1 MLSDE
6 LESKPELLV
15 QFVQNTSIPLGQ
27 GLVESEA
34 KDITCLSLLPVTET
48 SECSRLMLP
57 DEAPNHVNSSKEV
70 PSSAV
75 LRSLQVNVGPDGE
88 ETRAQTVQKSPEF
101 LTTPE
106 SPSLLQD
113 LQPSDS
119 TSFILLNLTRAGLG
133 SSAEHFVFVQDETE
147 DSGPDF
153 LSAENTDSSIP
164 WFLRVQELA
173 HDSLIAATRAQ
184 LAKSAKTG
192 SNGTISP
199 EMIRGAETAFDQL
212 RMGLWRCRTSSCSC
226 FSEGTLCLWQD
237 QGENVHLGSGDGQP
251 KDSGPLPHTEKKL
264 KCTVEGCER
273 TFVWPAHFKY
283 HLKTHR
289 NERSFIC
296 PAEGCGKS
304 FYVLQRL
311 KVHMRTHNGE
321 KPFMCHESGCGKQF
335 TTAGNLKNHRRIHTG
350 EKPFLC
356 EAQGCG
362 RSFAEYS
369 SLRKHLVVHSGEKP
383 HQCQVCGK
391 TFSQSG
397 SRNVHMRKHHLQL
410 GTTGSQ
416 EQDQT
421 AEPLMGSSLLEEASV
436 PNKNLV
442 SMSSQSSLG
451 GEPLNLPN
459 TNSILGVD
467 DEVLTERSSQPL
479 SSVTDVTHHLVTMQ
493 SGRQSYEVSVLT
505 AVNPQELLNQG
516 DLTERQT

>member
-34 KDITCLSLLPVTET
+34 KDITCLSLLPVTEA
-48 SECSRLMLP
+48 SECSRLILP
-57 DEAPNHVNSSKEV
+57 DDTPNHTNSSKEV

-88 ETRAQTVQKSPEF
+88 ETRAQTVQKSQEF
-101 LTTPE
+101 LSTSE

-133 SSAEHFVFVQDETE
+133 SSAEHLVFVQDEAE
-147 DSGPDF
+147 DSGNDF
-153 LSAENTDSSIP
+153 LSSESTDSSIP

-184 LAKSAKTG
+184 LAKNAKTS
-192 SNGTISP
+192 SN
-199 EMIRGAETAFDQL
+199 
-212 RMGLWRCRTSSCSC
+212 
-226 FSEGTLCLWQD
+226 
-237 QGENVHLGSGDGQP
+237 GENVHLGSGDGQP
-251 KDSGPLPHTEKKL
+251 KDSGPLPQVEKKL
-264 KCTVEGCER
+264 KCTVEGCDR

-289 NERSFIC
+289 NDRSFIC

-321 KPFMCHESGCGKQF
+321 KPFVCPESSCGKQF
-335 TTAGNLKNHRRIHTG
+335 TTAGNLKNHLRIHT
-350 EKPFLC
+350 
-356 EAQGCG
+356 
-362 RSFAEYS
+362 
-369 SLRKHLVVHSGEKP
+369 GEKP

-397 SRNVHMRKHHLQL
+397 SRNVHMRKHHLQM
-410 GTTGSQ
+410 GATRSQ
-416 EQDQT
+416 EQEQT

-436 PNKNLV
+436 PSKNLV
-442 SMSSQSSLG
+442 SLNSQPNLG
-451 GEPLNLPN
+451 GESLNLPN

-467 DEVLTERSSQPL
+467 DEVLAEESPRPL
-479 SSVTDVTHHLVTMQ
+479 SSVPDVTHHLVTMQ
-493 SGRQSYEVSVLT
+493 SGRQSFEVSVLT

-516 DLTERQT
+516 DLTERRT

>member
-34 KDITCLSLLPVTET
+34 KDITCLSLLPVTEA

-57 DEAPNHVNSSKEV
+57 
-70 PSSAV
+70 
-75 LRSLQVNVGPDGE
+75 
-88 ETRAQTVQKSPEF
+88 
-101 LTTPE
+101 
-106 SPSLLQD
+106 
-113 LQPSDS
+113 
-119 TSFILLNLTRAGLG
+119 GLG
-133 SSAEHFVFVQDETE
+133 SSAEHLVFVQDEAE
-147 DSGPDF
+147 DSGNDF
-153 LSAENTDSSIP
+153 LSNESTDSSIP

-184 LAKSAKTG
+184 LAKNAKTS
-192 SNGTISP
+192 SNG
-199 EMIRGAETAFDQL
+199 
-212 RMGLWRCRTSSCSC
+212 
-226 FSEGTLCLWQD
+226 
-237 QGENVHLGSGDGQP
+237 ENAHLGSADGQP
-251 KDSGPLPHTEKKL
+251 KDSGPLPQAEKKL
-264 KCTVEGCER
+264 KCTVEGCDR

-289 NERSFIC
+289 NDRSFIC

-321 KPFMCHESGCGKQF
+321 KPFMCPESSCGKQF
-335 TTAGNLKNHRRIHTG
+335 TTAGNLKNHLRIHTG

-397 SRNVHMRKHHLQL
+397 SRNVHMRKHHLQM
-410 GTTGSQ
+410 GAARSQ
-416 EQDQT
+416 EQEQT

-436 PNKNLV
+436 PSKNLV
-442 SMSSQSSLG
+442 SMNSQPSLD

-467 DEVLTERSSQPL
+467 DEVLAEGSPRPL
-479 SSVTDVTHHLVTMQ
+479 SSVPDVTHHLVTMQ

-505 AVNPQELLNQG
+505 AVNPQEYCQVSQESEDSLCRPTGTPGLL
-516 DLTERQT
+516 DLLPTTVTKPRRFN

>member
-34 KDITCLSLLPVTET
+34 KDITCLSLLPVTEA
-48 SECSRLMLP
+48 SECGRLMLP

-101 LTTPE
+101 LTTSE

-113 LQPSDS
+113 LQPSDNS

-153 LSAENTDSSIP
+153 LSGENTDSGIP

-184 LAKSAKTG
+184 LAKNAKTS
-192 SNGTISP
+192 SN
-199 EMIRGAETAFDQL
+199 
-212 RMGLWRCRTSSCSC
+212 
-226 FSEGTLCLWQD
+226 
-237 QGENVHLGSGDGQP
+237 GENVHLGSGDGQP

-410 GTTGSQ
+410 GTPGRQ

-421 AEPLMGSSLLEEASV
+421 AESLMGSSLLEEASV

-442 SMSSQSSLG
+442 SMNSQSSLG
-451 GEPLNLPN
+451 ESLNLPN

-467 DEVLTERSSQPL
+467 DEVLTERSSRPL
-479 SSVTDVTHHLVTMQ
+479 SSVPDVTHHLVTMQ

>member
-34 KDITCLSLLPVTET
+34 KDITCLSLLPVTEA

-57 DEAPNHVNSSKEV
+57 DDAPNHTNSSKEV

-88 ETRAQTVQKSPEF
+88 ETRAQAVQKSTEF
-101 LTTPE
+101 LSTPE
-106 SPSLLQD
+106 SSSLLQD

-133 SSAEHFVFVQDETE
+133 SSAEHLVFVQDEAE
-147 DSGPDF
+147 DSRNDF
-153 LSAENTDSSIP
+153 LSSESTDSSIP

-184 LAKSAKTG
+184 LAKSAKT
-192 SNGTISP
+192 SN
-199 EMIRGAETAFDQL
+199 
-212 RMGLWRCRTSSCSC
+212 
-226 FSEGTLCLWQD
+226 
-237 QGENVHLGSGDGQP
+237 GENVHLGSGDGPP
-251 KDSGPLPHTEKKL
+251 KDSGPLPQVEKKL
-264 KCTVEGCER
+264 KCTVEGCDR

-289 NERSFIC
+289 NDRSFIC

-321 KPFMCHESGCGKQF
+321 KPFMCPESNCGKQF
-335 TTAGNLKNHRRIHTG
+335 TTAGNLKNHLRVHTG

-410 GTTGSQ
+410 GAAGSQ
-416 EQDQT
+416 EQEQT
-421 AEPLMGSSLLEEASV
+421 
-436 PNKNLV
+436 
-442 SMSSQSSLG
+442 
-451 GEPLNLPN
+451 
-459 TNSILGVD
+459 
-467 DEVLTERSSQPL
+467 EVLAEGSPRPL
-479 SSVTDVTHHLVTMQ
+479 SSVPDVTHHLVTMQ

-516 DLTERQT
+516 DLTERRT